1 MERILNVLK
10 FWPSFKPGSLKI
22 CRAKDVFSH
31 VDLAFRDIELSAT
44 QNTDN
49 IAFYGLVLPATFKE
63 ALSSLSPDFNSLILS
78 EETVVEICLRY
89 KEFLT
94 DEKQKAFFYLGG
106 DVIAKIN
113 FYKDGLHI
121 NRYNL
126 SSKNVWDTKH
136 ERIFIVPALSV

>member
-1 MERILNVLK
+1 MERILNVFK

-31 VDLAFRDIELSAT
+31 VDLAFRDVELPAA

-49 IAFYGLVLPATFKE
+49 IAFCSLAVPATFKE
-63 ALSSLSPDFNSLILS
+63 ALSSLNPDLSLLIVN
-78 EETVVEICLRY
+78 EETVVEICLNY
-89 KEFLT
+89 KAFLT

-106 DVIAKIN
+106 DVIAKVN
-113 FYKDGLHI
+113 LYKDGLHI

-126 SSKNVWDTKH
+126 NAKNIWDIKN
-136 ERIFIVPALSV
+136 ERIFIVPGLSV